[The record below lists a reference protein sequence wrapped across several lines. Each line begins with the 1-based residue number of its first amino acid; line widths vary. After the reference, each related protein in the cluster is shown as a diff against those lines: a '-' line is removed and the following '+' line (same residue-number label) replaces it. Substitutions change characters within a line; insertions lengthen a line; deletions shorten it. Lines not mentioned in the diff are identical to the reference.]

1 MFVVNDESVKVCI
14 LIMISVTLI
23 WRDADSV
30 SDTLECNI
38 VRIPALTSDRDIMSN
53 KICLYQCHSVS
64 NNHMLQTKQNRAEEK
79 SSRVQIH
86 PCHCKNGSCFMLLL
100 SFMESP
106 HYFTNCEQN
115 NAHFLLNN
123 LILEYYDGA

>member
-38 VRIPALTSDRDIMSN
+38 VRIPALTTDRDIMSN
-53 KICLYQCHSVS
+53 KICLYHCHSE
-64 NNHMLQTKQNRAEEK
+64 TIICFKQNKTGLRK
-79 SSRVQIH
+79 SHPELESIH
-86 PCHCKNGSCFMLLL
+86 KV
-100 SFMESP
+100 
-106 HYFTNCEQN
+106 
-115 NAHFLLNN
+115 
-123 LILEYYDGA
+123 I